1 MIGRSQTMSL
11 SNVFNIAGSGMSAQ
25 STRLNT
31 ISSNIANAET
41 VSSSI
46 DQTYRARHPV
56 FATVLQQSVEGD
68 RGSLFN
74 DQDQAG
80 AGVQVLGI
88 VEDQSELTARYEPD
102 HPMANEDGYVYYPN
116 VNVVEEMADMI
127 SASRSFQTNVEM
139 MNTAKQ
145 MLQRVLT
152 LGQ

>member
-1 MIGRSQTMSL
+1 MSL
-11 SNVFNIAGSGMSAQ
+11 ASVFNIAGTGMSAQ

-46 DQTYRARHPV
+46 EQTYRARHPV
-56 FATVLQQSVEGD
+56 FATMFESSLQGD
-68 RGSLFN
+68 RGSLFAE
-74 DQDQAG
+74 QEQAG
-80 AGVQVLGI
+80 QGVQVLGI
-88 VEDQSELTARYEPD
+88 VEDQSSLVPRYEPN
-102 HPMANEDGYVYYPN
+102 HPAADGNGYVYYPN

-127 SASRSFQTNVEM
+127 SASRAFQTNVEM

>member
-1 MIGRSQTMSL
+1 MSL
-11 SNVFNIAGSGMSAQ
+11 ASVFNIAGTGMSAQ

-41 VSSSI
+41 VSSSV

-56 FATVLQQSVEGD
+56 FATVFQQSRGD
-68 RGSLFN
+68 GSGSLFAE
-74 DQDQAG
+74 QDQAG
-80 AGVQVLGI
+80 SGVQVLGI
-88 VEDQSELTARYEPD
+88 VEDQSSLVPRYEPN
-102 HPMANEDGYVYYPN
+102 HPAADEGGYVYYPN

-127 SASRSFQTNVEM
+127 SASRAFQTNVEM

>member
-1 MIGRSQTMSL
+1 MSL
-11 SNVFNIAGSGMSAQ
+11 ANVFNIAGTGMSAQ

-41 VSSSI
+41 VSSSL

-56 FATVLQQSVEGD
+56 FATMFQQAQEGGS
-68 RGSLFN
+68 GSLFA
-74 DQDQAG
+74 DQEQAG
-80 AGVQVLGI
+80 RGVQVLGI
-88 VEDQSELTARYEPD
+88 VEDQSELVARYEPN
-102 HPMANEDGYVYYPN
+102 HPAANGDGYVYYPN

>member
-1 MIGRSQTMSL
+1 MSL
-11 SNVFNIAGSGMSAQ
+11 ASVFNIAGTGMSAQ

-41 VSSSI
+41 VSSSV

-56 FATVLQQSVEGD
+56 FATMFQQSMGD
-68 RGSLFN
+68 GSGSLFAE
-74 DQDQAG
+74 QDQAG
-80 AGVQVLGI
+80 SGVQVLGI
-88 VEDQSELTARYEPD
+88 VEDQSSLMPRYEPN
-102 HPMANEDGYVYYPN
+102 HPAADEGGYVYYPN

-127 SASRSFQTNVEM
+127 SASRAFQTNVEM

>member
-1 MIGRSQTMSL
+1 MSL
-11 SNVFNIAGSGMSAQ
+11 ASVFNIAGTGMSAQ

-56 FATVLQQSVEGD
+56 FATMFQGAQQGSD
-68 RGSLFN
+68 SLFA
-74 DQDQAG
+74 DQDQSG
-80 AGVQVLGI
+80 AGVQVLGV
-88 VEDQSELTARYEPD
+88 VEDQSSLTPRYEPN
-102 HPMANEDGYVYYPN
+102 HPAADGNGYVYYPN

-127 SASRSFQTNVEM
+127 SASRAFQTNVEM

-145 MLQRVLT
+145 MMQRVLT